1 MHLKGTVA
9 AKPEA
14 EESSEESSGELS
26 RSHVLTELKREWG
39 LARVLKA
46 TAGRDLRVTESCL
59 DSILGAMRNH

>member
-14 EESSEESSGELS
+14 EESSGGELS
-26 RSHVLTELKREWG
+26 RSHALTELKREWA
-39 LARVLKA
+39 LARVLRA

-59 DSILGAMRNH
+59 DSILGAMRSH